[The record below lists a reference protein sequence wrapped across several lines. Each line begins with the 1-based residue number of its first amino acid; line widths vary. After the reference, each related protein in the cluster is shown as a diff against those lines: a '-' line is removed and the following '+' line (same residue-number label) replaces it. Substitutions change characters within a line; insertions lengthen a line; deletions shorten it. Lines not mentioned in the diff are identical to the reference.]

1 MHFKPIH
8 HAHSQTICH
17 LPLST
22 KSEVTDTFFIV
33 MFHKKLVTFQK
44 GQSVLT
50 RHVAKD
56 KSFVSIISL
65 LIFLVRV
72 S

>member
-1 MHFKPIH
+1 MHFKPIQP
-8 HAHSQTICH
+8 AHSQIICH

-22 KSEVTDTFFIV
+22 KSEVTNTFFII

-44 GQSVLT
+44 GQSILT

-56 KSFVSIISL
+56 KIFVSIISL
-65 LIFLVRV
+65 LMFLVRV
-72 S
+72 F